1 VKKKNWLLLICNIVL
16 IATGWI
22 LAIYSYPRLPGMIPL
37 WLNFLSTPVI
47 LVPKSP
53 LFFIYP
59 AVQTL
64 FAVLFISLP
73 GLEAVQKSQKWGKP
87 KLREFVYLVLIF
99 FQVIFI
105 HIQRSLIFSAHN
117 IQQGVDEFYF
127 LFLLVIILLLIPFF
141 RFRERVLARFQ

>member
-1 VKKKNWLLLICNIVL
+1 
-16 IATGWI
+16 
-22 LAIYSYPRLPGMIPL
+22 
-37 WLNFLSTPVI
+37 
-47 LVPKSP
+47 
-53 LFFIYP
+53 
-59 AVQTL
+59 
-64 FAVLFISLP
+64 
-73 GLEAVQKSQKWGKP
+73 
-87 KLREFVYLVLIF
+87 VYLVLIF